1 MIKKRIL
8 GFFMIVTALSVGVYV
23 GGWLLFIKPVI
34 RLVQAVNIWK
44 FDGTLM
50 DILKICIFFPM
61 LMTFVIPLIEMG
73 SMFFHDKN

>member
-23 GGWLLFIKPVI
+23 GGWLLFIKPVMS
-34 RLVQAVNIWK
+34 LVQAINDLK
-44 FDGTLM
+44 FNGILI

-61 LMTFVIPLIEMG
+61 LMTFIIPLLEMG
-73 SMFFHDKN
+73 SMFFHDKK

>member
-34 RLVQAVNIWK
+34 SLVQAINILK
-44 FDGTLM
+44 FNGILI

-61 LMTFVIPLIEMG
+61 LMTFIIPLLEMG
-73 SMFFHDKN
+73 SMFFHDKK